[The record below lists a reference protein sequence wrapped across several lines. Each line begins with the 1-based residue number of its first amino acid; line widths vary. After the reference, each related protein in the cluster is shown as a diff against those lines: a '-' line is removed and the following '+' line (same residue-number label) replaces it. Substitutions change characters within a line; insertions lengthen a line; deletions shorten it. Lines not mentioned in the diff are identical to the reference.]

1 MRLLIFALAHL
12 VTIWRGPSPALARH
26 VRALGGETYLE
37 SIGDTMQREAE
48 VRGLDPLLVG
58 MVAFFESSLNPDAL
72 GAAGERGLMQ
82 LHPSSEWGRAAA
94 RDCKSGTTYE
104 CRTTVSIRW
113 GAEALRQGLMICGS
127 ETSAIGW
134 FRTGRC
140 VDGPASRA
148 VVAMR
153 DRMRALGGGK

>member
-37 SIGDTMQREAE
+37 SISGTIQREAE
-48 VRGLDPLLVG
+48 ARGLDPLLVG
-58 MVAFFESSLNPDAL
+58 MVAFSESSLNPDDL
-72 GAAGERGLMQ
+72 GAAGGRGLMKP
-82 LHPSSEWGRAAA
+82 HTGSEWGRAGA

-113 GAEALRQGLMICGS
+113 GAEALRQGLMVCGS
-127 ETSAIGW
+127 EASAIGW

-140 VDGPASRA
+140 VNGPAGRA

-153 DRMRALGGGK
+153 DRMRAIGGGR